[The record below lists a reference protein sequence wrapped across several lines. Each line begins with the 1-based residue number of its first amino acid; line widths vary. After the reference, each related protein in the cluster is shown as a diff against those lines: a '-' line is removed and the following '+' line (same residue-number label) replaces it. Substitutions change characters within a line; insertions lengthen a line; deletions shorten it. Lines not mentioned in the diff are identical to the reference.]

1 MTAHR
6 FILEAQWP
14 GGRNEVGTISSGQLQ
29 TKISIPKEMDGP
41 GVGTNPDEMLLGA
54 AATCYLISY
63 AAMLE
68 RAKIIPVDLTLSS
81 AGIVDVTNGVF
92 TYEKITHHPTI
103 LLEKNTDERTQ
114 RMVQRL
120 AEKAEKTCM
129 ISKAIRGNV
138 ELALNVT
145 IQFANE

>member
-1 MTAHR
+1 MAAHR
-6 FILEAQWP
+6 FTLEANWP
-14 GGRNEVGTISSGQLQ
+14 GGRNDVGTISSGQLQ

-41 GVGTNPDEMLLGA
+41 GIGTNPDEMLLGA
-54 AATCYLISY
+54 AATCYLISF

-68 RAKIIPVDLTLSS
+68 RVDIKPIELTLFSE
-81 AGIVDVTNGVF
+81 GIVDVTNGVF
-92 TYEKITHHPTI
+92 TYKRITHHPKVI
-103 LLEKNTDERTQ
+103 LNSTADERTQ

-145 IQFANE
+145 IQLAN